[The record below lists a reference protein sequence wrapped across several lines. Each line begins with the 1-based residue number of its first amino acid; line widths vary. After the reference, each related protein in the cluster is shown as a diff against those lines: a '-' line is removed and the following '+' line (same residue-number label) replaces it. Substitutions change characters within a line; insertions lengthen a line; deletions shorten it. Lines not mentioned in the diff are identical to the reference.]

1 MARVDFFLQKGTGN
15 IYLNELNTIP
25 GFTEIS
31 MYPKL
36 WAKSGLPFPRLLT
49 VLIDL
54 AIERHAMKKRGERTF
69 TV

>member
-1 MARVDFFLQKGTGN
+1 VDFFLQEGTGK

-36 WAKSGLPFPRLLT
+36 WEKSGFPFPQLLSE
-49 VLIDL
+49 LITL
-54 AIERHAMKKRGERTF
+54 AMEKFQKKKRGERTF
-69 TV
+69 AA